1 VIPGTEQCYP
11 IITYAWGARQFLGNP
26 NLLIEKTTSYELGFA
41 TELGGNF
48 GLQVSAFSKDQFG
61 LTGTRLGGQGTDGAR
76 FFDVGSTYGNSTY
89 DYWVLV
95 NQDFQTVRGFEVA
108 LRRRVFN
115 YWGFNINFGLTQ
127 ATTNAAAPDLEVQ
140 NREDGDPQNLK
151 EIRSE
156 VDLPASF
163 NASVF
168 FRVAN
173 ERPFGIGLLDEI
185 VRNASATVT
194 VSARTGFPYTPTL
207 TNTGIGV
214 NAQLERN
221 SGRQPGVF
229 VMDLNADK
237 NFRLSNLRWGAFVR
251 ISNLLNTVNCNQ
263 VYASTGNCDGG
274 TVDQDRR
281 RNGNTLATGTTTF
294 YDRASYFQARR
305 SINFGA
311 RVSF

>member
-1 VIPGTEQCYP
+1 
-11 IITYAWGARQFLGNP
+11 
-26 NLLIEKTTSYELGFA
+26 
-41 TELGGNF
+41 
-48 GLQVSAFSKDQFG
+48 
-61 LTGTRLGGQGTDGAR
+61 
-76 FFDVGSTYGNSTY
+76 
-89 DYWVLV
+89 
-95 NQDFQTVRGFEVA
+95 
-108 LRRRVFN
+108 
-115 YWGFNINFGLTQ
+115 
-127 ATTNAAAPDLEVQ
+127 
-140 NREDGDPQNLK
+140 
-151 EIRSE
+151 